1 MKTTNVLVIKIPK
14 RDKRNVIVIDLNRAA
29 RIAVVLND

>member
-14 RDKRNVIVIDLNRAA
+14 RGQRNVIVNDLNRAVS
-29 RIAVVLND
+29 IAIVLND